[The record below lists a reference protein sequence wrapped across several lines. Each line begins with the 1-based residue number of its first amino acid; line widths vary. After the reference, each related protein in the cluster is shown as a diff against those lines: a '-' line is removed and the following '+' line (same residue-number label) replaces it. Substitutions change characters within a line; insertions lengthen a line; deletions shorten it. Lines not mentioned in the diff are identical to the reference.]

1 MASKTDT
8 NLNSVL
14 QVTQKVF
21 ELCGTPRLGRRQAG
35 NEGSPFVFEKRLE
48 KSHRPSSRPS
58 KSDFEK
64 LLIDLKKKLREFS
77 GFWRQVPY
85 KMCDSPPEEEK
96 AHMHLMDKE
105 SCWNGADVA
114 SYEEKVVED
123 DATSQLDNPEVAVLL
138 DGERRSQTSLSEQKF
153 KLQSLT
159 NVLKSAYRG
168 QDIEWWD
175 DEEDSSEVREG
186 SGGALYDDYI
196 DDEDGFGS
204 GGDNDD
210 SVGGSG
216 GRENDDEEEEDAII
230 VPSWTAGKGEDSIGF
245 REEEEEEWNPWPKFP
260 DSKTSTPRPETTGG
274 TSSVHLKSRWAVVRA
289 VATYTLPMVTCY
301 FGGFLTDTPWL
312 LQ

>member
-1 MASKTDT
+1 
-8 NLNSVL
+8 
-14 QVTQKVF
+14 
-21 ELCGTPRLGRRQAG
+21 
-35 NEGSPFVFEKRLE
+35 
-48 KSHRPSSRPS
+48 
-58 KSDFEK
+58 
-64 LLIDLKKKLREFS
+64 
-77 GFWRQVPY
+77 
-85 KMCDSPPEEEK
+85 MCDNPEEEK

-123 DATSQLDNPEVAVLL
+123 DATSQLDNPEVAVL
-138 DGERRSQTSLSEQKF
+138 DGERQSHTALSEQKF

-186 SGGALYDDYI
+186 SGGNLYDYI

-204 GGDNDD
+204 GGDDDD
-210 SVGGSG
+210 SMDGSG
-216 GRENDDEEEEDAII
+216 ERENEEEEDAII
-230 VPSWTAGKGEDSIGF
+230 VPSWTAANPGEDSIGF
-245 REEEEEEWNPWPKFP
+245 REEEEEGWNPWPKFP

-274 TSSVHLKSRWAVVRA
+274 TSSVHLKSRWAVLRA

>member
-1 MASKTDT
+1 M
-8 NLNSVL
+8 
-14 QVTQKVF
+14 F

-35 NEGSPFVFEKRLE
+35 IEGSPFVFEKRLE

-96 AHMHLMDKE
+96 AQMHLMDKE

-123 DATSQLDNPEVAVLL
+123 DAASQLDNPEVAVH
-138 DGERRSQTSLSEQKF
+138 DGERQSQTTLSKQKS

-175 DEEDSSEVREG
+175 DV
-186 SGGALYDDYI
+186 L
-196 DDEDGFGS
+196 
-204 GGDNDD
+204 
-210 SVGGSG
+210 
-216 GRENDDEEEEDAII
+216 
-230 VPSWTAGKGEDSIGF
+230 SWTAAGKGKDSIGF
-245 REEEEEEWNPWPKFP
+245 REEEKDERNPWPKFP
-260 DSKTSTPRPETTGG
+260 DSKTSTPRPEMTGG
-274 TSSVHLKSRWAVVRA
+274 TSSVHLKSRWAVVKA